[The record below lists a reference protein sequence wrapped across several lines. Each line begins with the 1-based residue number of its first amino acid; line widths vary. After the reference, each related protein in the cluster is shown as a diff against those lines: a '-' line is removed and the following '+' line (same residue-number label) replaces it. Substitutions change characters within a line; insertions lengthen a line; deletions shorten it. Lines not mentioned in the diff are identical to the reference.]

1 MYLELEEKLAVIDLR
16 TKEGVL
22 DYIRKYDVDIIS
34 CGKEICYIEDLY
46 VFKEE
51 TGTSDEQVVD
61 ILFDKKHNEY
71 EVLIEQKYSTCHG
84 DVKTFEPI
92 VGEISYF
99 EYEEC
104 DYDPGYRKISE
115 EEFYNR
121 TNLMKEFLTKLE
133 NVTHYKEEI

>member
-1 MYLELEEKLAVIDLR
+1 MYLELEERLAVIDLR

-34 CGKEICYIEDLY
+34 CGKEIYYTEDLY

-84 DVKTFEPI
+84 DVKAFEPI

-99 EYEEC
+99 AYEEC

-121 TNLMKEFLTKLE
+121 IKPMKEFLTKLE